1 MEIICTRPSCPKP
14 LNIFSDLD
22 TEAKIRTVP
31 QRFCTTCGMPLLL
44 ADRYLP
50 AKLLGQGGFG
60 AAFLA
65 CDRYKPKLPKC
76 VVKQFKPSSDLDA
89 DEVKLAQNLFERE
102 ANVLEEL
109 GKEHPQ
115 IPILYAFFTPI
126 VSNIQGTGSEQY
138 FYLAQEFVD
147 GQDLEQE
154 LEAKGKFS
162 EAEVIEVLTEILKV
176 LEFVHERQT
185 IHRDIKPS
193 NIMRDR
199 QGRLYLLDFGAV
211 KQIAAGG
218 ANPKKSTGI
227 YSMGFAPPEQ
237 MSGGEIYPSTDL
249 YALGVTCINLL
260 TGKPAEE
267 LYDSFDNLWQWH
279 QFAPNISDRLKE
291 IFDKMLLTTP
301 SQRFQSATE
310 VLEALASQ
318 VNKIPNT
325 PAKFSSPPQP
335 QPTLTTKSH
344 QQNQPIISTVQP
356 TPNAPAVLKGA
367 NIPIVPA
374 VPNPKLATPTR
385 KKRKKRPFSPAE
397 IISSAAFAGFEGA
410 LLSIGIISWLS
421 LSSESIGL
429 IGAIMGGLIF
439 ALYRRAIE
447 KVDLVILASITA
459 GVVAFVPKFH
469 GALNAPTVVI
479 IATVSAA
486 AAIAIV
492 SFFRLVYQLLSRFL

>member
-1 MEIICTRPSCPKP
+1 MEIICTRPSCSKP

-50 AKLLGQGGFG
+50 VKLLGQGGFG

-76 VVKQFKPSSDLDA
+76 VVKQFKPSNDLDA
-89 DEVKLAQNLFERE
+89 DEVKVAQDLFERE

-126 VSNIQGTGSEQY
+126 VSNTQSTGSEQY
-138 FYLAQEFVD
+138 FYLAQEFID

-176 LEFVHERQT
+176 LQFVHERQT

-193 NIMRDR
+193 NIMRNR
-199 QGRLYLLDFGAV
+199 LGKLYLLDFGAV
-211 KQIAAGG
+211 KQIAAGK

-249 YALGVTCINLL
+249 YALSVTCINLL
-260 TGKPAEE
+260 SGQPAEE
-267 LYDSFDNLWQWH
+267 LYDTFDNVWQWH
-279 QFAPNISDRLKE
+279 QFAPDLSDRLKG

-318 VNKIPNT
+318 ANKIPNT

-344 QQNQPIISTVQP
+344 QQNQPIISTAPP
-356 TPNAPAVLKGA
+356 TPN
-367 NIPIVPA
+367 VPA
-374 VPNPKLATPTR
+374 VPNPKLTTPTR
-385 KKRKKRPFSPAE
+385 KKRKKRPFSLTE
-397 IISSAAFAGFEGA
+397 IISNAAFAGFEGA
-410 LLSIGIISWLS
+410 LLSIGIINWLS

-447 KVDLVILASITA
+447 KVDLVIFASITA
-459 GVVAFVPKFH
+459 GIVAFIPKFH
-469 GALNAPTVVI
+469 GASNASTVVI